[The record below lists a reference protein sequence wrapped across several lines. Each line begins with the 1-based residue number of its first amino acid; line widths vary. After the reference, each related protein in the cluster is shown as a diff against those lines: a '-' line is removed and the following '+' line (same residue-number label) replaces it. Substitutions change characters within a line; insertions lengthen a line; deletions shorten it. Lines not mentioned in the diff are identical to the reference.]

1 MKLHSIS
8 LLASLCL
15 ALTACGDD
23 SDSNTD
29 TTAGA
34 TTAPTTSAGD
44 TAAETAAEDTVQG
57 DDGMDTMMA
66 DSGGTNSCQPV
77 DKTCAEACSQLY
89 DCGVEAGCMFTGD
102 ADEKMT
108 FTAGC
113 EANPLCDASAT
124 AVNECNCAATVETIK
139 SLSTDFTD
147 SCDNGISAGTGGSD
161 GSGGSG
167 GSGST
172 GA

>member
-29 TTAGA
+29 TTVGA
-34 TTAPTTSAGD
+34 TTAPATGD
-44 TAAETAAEDTVQG
+44 SDTAAEDTMQG
-57 DDGMDTMMA
+57 DDGMDTMMV

-77 DKTCAEACSQLY
+77 DKTCPQACSQLY

-102 ADEKMT
+102 AAEKMA

-113 EANPLCDASAT
+113 EANPLCDASAA
-124 AVNECNCAATVETIK
+124 AVNECDCAMTVATIS
-139 SLSTDFTD
+139 SLSMDFTD
-147 SCDNGISAGTGGSD
+147 SCENGISAGTGS
-161 GSGGSG
+161 SGGSG
-167 GSGST
+167 DSGGGSST
-172 GA
+172 GG